1 MVKSILLDRTVFE
14 EIFIPAKILARE
26 EQMNELEKS
35 LRPVRS
41 GDYTV
46 NVYVHGPTGTG
57 KTLVCTT
64 VLKKHFSGQFV
75 YIDCFEDSTKH
86 DIMEQVM
93 AQAGI
98 FVHGRPSTRDMIKR
112 FRKSSRKFLVCLDR
126 CELIKDQEI
135 IEALIVNGCGLILI
149 SNQPLSVSKLA
160 LKGNSKL
167 YLDEIEFRPYNR
179 DEVFQILKERI
190 HYGLAGDSITD
201 DLLSLA
207 AGICNGDARRGL
219 HIVKLAARDAEMLN
233 QEKITVENIE
243 SASQKTRSQVIS
255 TVVEKLSEKQK
266 IIFDILKDNRRMSSG
281 ELFRI
286 YRKLSGEDA
295 NDRSY
300 RNQMTSLK
308 ELGLIKETGVT
319 KGKVYEIA

>member
-1 MVKSILLDRTVFE
+1 MAKSILLDRTVFE
-14 EIFIPAKILARE
+14 ESFVPAKTVARE

-46 NVYVHGPTGTG
+46 NVYVHGPSGTG

-64 VLKKHFSGQFV
+64 VLKKHFPKQFV

-86 DIMEQVM
+86 DIMEQIM

-112 FRKSSRKFLVCLDR
+112 FKKSSKKFLVCLDR

-135 IEALIVNGCGLILI
+135 IETLVVNGCGLILI

-160 LKGNSKL
+160 LRGNSKL
-167 YLDEIEFRPYNR
+167 YLDEMEFKPYNR
-179 DEVFQILKERI
+179 NEVFQILKDRI
-190 HYGLAGDSITD
+190 SYGLAGDSITD

-207 AGICNGDARRGL
+207 AGMCNGDARRGL
-219 HIVKLAARDAEMLN
+219 QIVKLAARDAEILN
-233 QEKITVENIE
+233 QERITVENIE
-243 SASQKTRSQVIS
+243 SALRKTRSQIIS
-255 TVVEKLSEKQK
+255 NVVEKLSEKQK
-266 IIFDILKDNRRMSSG
+266 IIFDILKDNKIMSSG

-286 YRKLSGEDA
+286 YKKIAGEDA

-300 RNQMTSLK
+300 RNQMISLK
-308 ELGLIKETGVT
+308 ELGLVKETGVT